1 MVKEGGHIQKYST
14 KITAIATSY
23 NEDGNRQQS
32 PLCSVP
38 DCHDYSISRCTIC
51 SCYCC
56 YNHVYG
62 HDHSMDD
69 FEILK

>member
-1 MVKEGGHIQKYST
+1 MVNEGSRIQKYST
-14 KITAIATSY
+14 KSTAIAILH
-23 NEDGNRQQS
+23 NKDENGQQS
-32 PLCSVP
+32 PLCYVP
-38 DCHDYSISRCTIC
+38 DCHDYPISRCTKC

>member
-1 MVKEGGHIQKYST
+1 MVNEGSRIQKYST
-14 KITAIATSY
+14 KSTAIDTLH
-23 NEDGNRQQS
+23 NKDENGQQS

-38 DCHDYSISRCTIC
+38 DCHDYSISRCTKC

-62 HDHSMDD
+62 HYHSMDD
-69 FEILK
+69 FEIFK